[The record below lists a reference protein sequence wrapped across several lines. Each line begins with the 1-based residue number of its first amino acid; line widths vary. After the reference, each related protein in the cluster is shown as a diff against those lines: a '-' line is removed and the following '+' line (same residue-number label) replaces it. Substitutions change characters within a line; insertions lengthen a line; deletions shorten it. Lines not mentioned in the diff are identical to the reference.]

1 MPYCPTCKQEWPDD
15 QKECPKDHTALVD
28 ELPYQSVPSDPDGTT
43 WVEIAST
50 GVDDRARIIKG
61 FLDAEGIPAQIENV
75 KFSME
80 PINFGTMGDIRIY
93 VRSEDEARAQELLRQ
108 READF
113 DRLED
118 DADTIVTD
126 EGTAEITE
134 DEEIAPE
141 PAEKE

>member
-1 MPYCPTCKQEWPDD
+1 MCKQVWPAGQTECPTDHAVLVPD
-15 QKECPKDHTALVD
+15 
-28 ELPYQSVPSDPDGTT
+28 LPFQAVPSDGAGST

-61 FLDAEGIPAQIENV
+61 FLEAEGIPAQIEDV

-80 PINFGTMGDIRIY
+80 PINFGAMGDIRIY
-93 VRSEDEARAQELLRQ
+93 VGAQDEVRAQELLRQ

-118 DADTIVTD
+118 EADTIVTD

-134 DEEIAPE
+134 DEEIVADPV
-141 PAEKE
+141 EKE

>member
-1 MPYCPTCKQEWPDD
+1 MSYCPTCKQEWTGG
-15 QKECPKDHTALVD
+15 QTECPTDRVALVD
-28 ELPYQSVPSDPDGTT
+28 ELPFQAVQSDGETT

-50 GVDDRARIIKG
+50 GADDRARIIKG

-93 VRSEDEARAQELLRQ
+93 VGAQDEARAQELLRQ

-134 DEEIAPE
+134 DEEIVAD